1 MEKTKL
7 SERLVSVGLGTFV
20 EFKEEILNELSE
32 KNIPLNNAAISTAT
46 AESLIR
52 AVAAMIEENN
62 QSMSS
67 DTWQ

>member
-7 SERLVSVGLGTFV
+7 SKRLVSVGIDSFV
-20 EFKEEILNELSE
+20 ELRREILNEISTQ
-32 KNIPLNNAAISTAT
+32 NIPLNNAAISTAT

-62 QSMSS
+62 HTISS

>member
-7 SERLVSVGLGTFV
+7 SERLVSVGLGIFMETKQ
-20 EFKEEILNELSE
+20 ELLNEFST

-62 QSMSS
+62 HSISS

>member
-20 EFKEEILNELSE
+20 ELKQEILNDLSA

-46 AESLIR
+46 VESLIR

-62 QSMSS
+62 HSISS
-67 DTWQ
+67 DTRQ

>member
-32 KNIPLNNAAISTAT
+32 KNIPLNNVAISTAT